1 MDHLKILQLKAK
13 GKSLREIASILGV
26 SHEAVRKRLKNL
38 ANIEKV
44 STKERNQELTVA
56 AIKKEKVSTGSKPRK
71 SRASEELGDTVNLRQ
86 TSTDTGESVNP
97 SGNHS
102 RGPLWGMEGVF
113 QGVDSKSGDLFEGIK
128 VFLESNGIEVYR
140 MNVEPEGYQ
149 MKNNEQTIRIYV
161 QLNKMECPKSPGRV
175 MGGEHKGDS
184 LGTGWAQTK

>member
-56 AIKKEKVSTGSKPRK
+56 AIEKEKVSTGSKPRK
-71 SRASEELGDTVNLRQ
+71 LRASGKTKDTVNQ
-86 TSTDTGESVNP
+86 VSTQKTPSHTPTEGVNP
-97 SGNHS
+97 LGTPSDKHPGC
-102 RGPLWGMEGVF
+102 MKGVF
-113 QGVDSKSGDLFEGIK
+113 QDVDSESGDLFEGIK
-128 VFLESNGIEVYR
+128 DFLEANGIEVYR

-149 MKNNEQTIRIYV
+149 VKNNGQVIRFYV
-161 QLNKMECPKSPGRV
+161 HKE
-175 MGGEHKGDS
+175 EHGKGKEK
-184 LGTGWAQTK
+184 Q

>member
-1 MDHLKILQLKAK
+1 MPDLNEEIRKLKGEGL
-13 GKSLREIASILGV
+13 SLRGIATALGI
-26 SHEAVRKRLKNL
+26 SHETVRKRLKCL
-38 ANIEKV
+38 EGKGRV
-44 STKERNQELTVA
+44 ST
-56 AIKKEKVSTGSKPRK
+56 IKKEKVSTGSKPRK
-71 SRASEELGDTVNLRQ
+71 SRASEKLGDTVNLRQ

-113 QGVDSKSGDLFEGIK
+113 QGVDSESGDLFEGIK

-161 QLNKMECPKSPGRV
+161 QRNKMERPKSPGRV